1 MAGKF
6 ERRRPRPLQDVVVSS
21 PRQFLLLLL
30 AILLVPQFALAQM
43 SGRQPGGSPGGYP
56 GGAQS
61 GPPNIPE
68 NPAPP
73 AAPERSQRIYIT
85 DFELDSVSLAADA
98 SSAPAAS
105 ASPKAEPSAA
115 RAQRIVKL
123 MSDNLLKDFAKAGY
137 TSKLLHPS
145 DPRPD
150 DGFLITGVFA
160 QVGEDNRLRRA
171 AIGSGQGAESLQ
183 LYVAAKDL
191 AHFTPP
197 LYTAD
202 PADSSSAKPGAVIE
216 LNPNAD
222 AVKYSI
228 EADIAD
234 KDIKQT
240 AQRISAE
247 LVKRI
252 NAAVKDENDPLNRYA
267 KP

>member
-1 MAGKF
+1 V
-6 ERRRPRPLQDVVVSS
+6 RRSLQSL
-21 PRQFLLLLL
+21 PLLL
-30 AILLVPQFALAQM
+30 AVFLVAQFVFAQM
-43 SGRQPGGSPGGYP
+43 SGRQPGGPP

-68 NPAPP
+68 NPAPA
-73 AAPERSQRIYIT
+73 AAPDRSQRIYIT
-85 DFELDSVSLAADA
+85 DFELDSAAA
-98 SSAPAAS
+98 SSEAVATPS
-105 ASPKAEPSAA
+105 ASPQAKASATQ
-115 RAQRIVKL
+115 AQHLVKL

-137 TSKLLHPS
+137 TTKLLRPS

-160 QVGEDNRLRRA
+160 QVGDDNRLRRA
-171 AIGSGQGAESLQ
+171 VIGSGQGAGALQ

-202 PADSSSAKPGAVIE
+202 PADSNAHGAKPGAVIE
-216 LNPNAD
+216 INPNAD
-222 AVKYSI
+222 AAKYSI
-228 EADIAD
+228 EADVTD
-234 KDIKQT
+234 KDIKQS

-252 NAAVKDENDPLNRYA
+252 NAAVKSEGEPLNRYA

>member
-1 MAGKF
+1 
-6 ERRRPRPLQDVVVSS
+6 
-21 PRQFLLLLL
+21 LL
-30 AILLVPQFALAQM
+30 APRFAFAKM

-56 GGAQS
+56 GGAQP
-61 GPPNIPE
+61 GPPHMPE

-73 AAPERSQRIYIT
+73 ASAERSQRIYVT
-85 DFELDSVSLAADA
+85 DFELDSTAAIADA
-98 SSAPAAS
+98 SAGPPVS
-105 ASPKAEPSAA
+105 ASPKADASAA
-115 RAQRIVKL
+115 RAQHLVKL
-123 MSDNLLKDFAKAGY
+123 MSDNLLKDFAKSSY
-137 TSKLLHPS
+137 TTKLLHPS

-171 AIGSGQGAESLQ
+171 VIGSSQSTETLQ

-202 PADSSSAKPGAVIE
+202 PADAGSAKPGAVIE
-216 LNPNAD
+216 VNPNAD

-228 EADIAD
+228 QADITD

-240 AQRISAE
+240 AQRISAD
-247 LVKRI
+247 LIKRI
-252 NAAVKDENDPLNRYA
+252 NAAVKSESDPLNRYA

>member
-1 MAGKF
+1 V
-6 ERRRPRPLQDVVVSS
+6 RRL
-21 PRQFLLLLL
+21 RQFLPLLL
-30 AILLVPQFALAQM
+30 AVFLAPQFAFAQM

-61 GPPNIPE
+61 GPPNIPDV
-68 NPAPP
+68 PAPP
-73 AAPERSQRIYIT
+73 AAPERTQRIYVT
-85 DFELDSVSLAADA
+85 DFELDSSVTIADA
-98 SSAPAAS
+98 TSAPPAS
-105 ASPKAEPSAA
+105 ASTKTDASAT
-115 RAQRIVKL
+115 RAQHIVKL
-123 MSDNLLKDFAKAGY
+123 MSDNLLKDLTKAGY
-137 TSKLLHPS
+137 TTKLLHPS

-171 AIGSGQGAESLQ
+171 VIGSGHDAETMQ

-197 LYTAD
+197 LYQAD
-202 PADSSSAKPGAVIE
+202 PTDTSSTKSGTVIE
-216 LNPNAD
+216 VNPNAD

-228 EADIAD
+228 EADITD
-234 KDIKQT
+234 KDIKQS

-252 NAAVKDENDPLNRYA
+252 NAAVKAEGEPLNRYA